1 MNTFYVNGN
10 FVEEDKAL
18 IPVTDLSVLRGF
30 GVFDFLRT
38 YNGQPFHL
46 ADHLNRLTRSAKLIG
61 LLLPYPVHEI
71 EQLVLETLRRND
83 HPESHI
89 RLVVTGGQSR
99 DGITPG
105 NSPLM
110 MIMVTEASR
119 YPGELFSKGVRVIT
133 SHLDRSIPG
142 AKTIHYISAIMCQA
156 EAHNQ
161 DAVEAIYVDRNGF
174 LQEGTTSNFF
184 GFIGNRLITPPAGRV
199 LPGITRQIVL
209 ELAGKEFNIVERQIH
224 KDEIRLL
231 DEAFIT
237 SSTKEVMPVRAID
250 STTLNS
256 GRVGDNTG
264 RIMKLFKDYTVRYRG

>member
-38 YNGQPFHL
+38 YNGRPFHL
-46 ADHLNRLTRSAKLIG
+46 ADHLNRLTRSAKMIG
-61 LLLPYPVHEI
+61 LLLPHPVHEI

-83 HPESHI
+83 HVESHI
-89 RLVVTGGQSR
+89 RLVVTGGQSL

-105 NSPLM
+105 DSPLM
-110 MIMVTEASR
+110 MIMVTEASM

-142 AKTIHYISAIMCQA
+142 AKTIHYISAIMCQK
-156 EAHNQ
+156 EAHNR
-161 DAVEAIYVDRNGF
+161 DAVEAIYVDRDGL

-184 GFIGNRLITPPAGRV
+184 GFIGNRLITPPADRV

-209 ELAGKEFNIVERQIH
+209 ELAEKEFNIVERQIH

-250 STTLNS
+250 SITLNF
-256 GRVGDNTG
+256 GRVGDKAG
-264 RIMKLFKDYTVRYRG
+264 RVMKLFKDYTVQYKG